1 MPIVDVELVGETLV
15 TADTTQ
21 RLADA
26 VGEALASRP
35 GGTWVRVRLL
45 ESSQYAENGGMP
57 EGVQPVFVTVLERQR
72 PTGQDLADRVSRVT
86 AAVAD
91 VVGRDPE
98 NVHVLFEESA
108 SGRLAFGGRLVD

>member
-45 ESSQYAENGGMP
+45 EHGRYAENGGLP
-57 EGVQPVFVTVLERQR
+57 ADVRPVFVTVLERHR
-72 PTGQDLADRVSRVT
+72 PTGHELTDRVARVT

-91 VVGRDPE
+91 VTGRDPE
-98 NVHVLFEESA
+98 NVHVLFEDDA
-108 SGRLAFGGRLVD
+108 AGRLAFGGRLVD